1 MSNFIRNIKKYSP
14 DYTRND
20 LEGWSVI
27 LVVAAGFGASTFG
40 DSWLKMSGLFV
51 NGVLGA
57 HLFACAIK
65 FLLTHK
71 NFRLNQSSKT
81 GSAI

>member
-1 MSNFIRNIKKYSP
+1 MKFFKKYSP
-14 DYTRND
+14 DYTQNNP
-20 LEGWSVI
+20 EGWSVI
-27 LVVAAGFGASTFG
+27 LVVAAGFGMSCFA
-40 DSWLKMSGLFV
+40 DSWLGMTRLFV
-51 NGVLGA
+51 GGVLGG

-71 NFRLNQSSKT
+71 NSRLNQSSKT

>member
-1 MSNFIRNIKKYSP
+1 MSDFIRNIKKYSP
-14 DYTRND
+14 DYTRNE

-40 DSWLKMSGLFV
+40 DSWLEMSGLFV
-51 NGVLGA
+51 SGVLGA
-57 HLFACAIK
+57 HLIACGIK

-71 NFRLNQSSKT
+71 NSRLNQSPKT